1 MSNLKIGIIG
11 LGWVAG
17 AHIEAF
23 KQIAGVEVAAVCSRR
38 ELDESVLE
46 AKYGIALKLYN
57 RYEEMI
63 ADPTLDIID
72 ICTPHPLHPEQA
84 ILVAQAGKH
93 IFFEKPIAFSCA
105 DACRIREVVREA
117 GVKVCVGL
125 ELRYNSQAMAINSL
139 VERGLLGEV
148 YYAEVDYYHGVGP
161 WYGQFPWNIKKDM
174 GGSSLLT
181 AGIHAVD
188 MLMWFMDSE
197 VEEVTSYSNK
207 SKSELFEPYE
217 YDTTSVTLLKFQN
230 GKIGKITS
238 IVDCLQPYYFHIHLV
253 GSKGSIL
260 DDQFYSSDIEGTSK
274 DRWGRLGVP
283 KIDSG
288 DVDDHPY
295 LPQFTEFVRSIKE
308 DSIMPLTDFE
318 TAFQSHTIVYVADMS
333 AESGKPVKIDDV
345 KNSS

>member
-1 MSNLKIGIIG
+1 
-11 LGWVAG
+11 
-17 AHIEAF
+17 
-23 KQIAGVEVAAVCSRR
+23 
-38 ELDESVLE
+38 
-46 AKYGIALKLYN
+46 
-57 RYEEMI
+57 
-63 ADPTLDIID
+63 
-72 ICTPHPLHPEQA
+72 PHPLHPEQA

-161 WYGQFPWNIKKDM
+161 WYGQLPWNIKKDM

-230 GKIGKITS
+230 GKIGKI
-238 IVDCLQPYYFHIHLV
+238 
-253 GSKGSIL
+253 
-260 DDQFYSSDIEGTSK
+260 
-274 DRWGRLGVP
+274 
-283 KIDSG
+283 
-288 DVDDHPY
+288 
-295 LPQFTEFVRSIKE
+295 
-308 DSIMPLTDFE
+308 
-318 TAFQSHTIVYVADMS
+318 
-333 AESGKPVKIDDV
+333 
-345 KNSS
+345 